1 MKLLGMVWMAVL
13 IPALS
18 AQIPDV
24 HSLMATARQR
34 MEATDFRAS
43 GHLVWVQAN
52 GTRISHP
59 ITIEARWFPGVL
71 RVKAETSGES
81 KSFTATGAASA
92 THVLIELRPDGKNAI
107 WIAHPGDKS
116 PAPLAFDKWNQGP
129 LGPTFGYEDF
139 LEEEIFWPNQT
150 LAEKAKFG
158 ARDCDVIKNTPG
170 PGDRTHYSEVKAWID
185 PAIAF
190 PVYVEKTV
198 KGTGAVKE
206 FTYYG
211 LMHEGG
217 MWAAHQIEMKTR
229 GQSGSTLL
237 IFDRGSPKANLTL
250 KDFSPETLTHF

>member
-116 PAPLAFDKWNQGP
+116 TESG
-129 LGPTFGYEDF
+129 EHH
-139 LEEEIFWPNQT
+139 EEKLQVANVP
-150 LAEKAKFG
+150 
-158 ARDCDVIKNTPG
+158 
-170 PGDRTHYSEVKAWID
+170 D
-185 PAIAF
+185 PAARRA
-190 PVYVEKTV
+190 
-198 KGTGAVKE
+198 GTRRASRAGGIRHARISSGA
-206 FTYYG
+206 
-211 LMHEGG
+211 
-217 MWAAHQIEMKTR
+217 
-229 GQSGSTLL
+229 
-237 IFDRGSPKANLTL
+237 
-250 KDFSPETLTHF
+250 